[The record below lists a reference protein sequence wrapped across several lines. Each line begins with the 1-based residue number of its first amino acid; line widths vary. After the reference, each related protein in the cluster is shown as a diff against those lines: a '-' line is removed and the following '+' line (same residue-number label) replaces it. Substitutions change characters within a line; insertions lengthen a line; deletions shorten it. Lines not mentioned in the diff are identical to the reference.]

1 MSRIVLAWELGEGL
15 GHLVRLSQLARVLAA
30 RGHEVTLIA
39 KELAPLRTLLAG
51 DAIRI
56 LPAPFAASVASPRRQ
71 VHTMADIL
79 LRRGYQQPAT
89 LQHLVNAWQQ
99 LFTLLQPDLVVLDYA
114 PTAALALRG
123 YSCRTLVFSNGY
135 CAPATGFPLR
145 SLAPGRGEGRHPLDG
160 EEAVLRTINALLPE
174 PLTQV
179 AELFAADRI
188 CLADYPWFDA
198 DTEHRRQALYLG
210 ILPGRITSGLLAAD
224 LQRAATR
231 PRVLA
236 YLDLNYAGTDG
247 LLRALARSGA
257 EIWCQ
262 LPAAQR
268 AAAQN
273 YASPQLHWVT
283 DWLDFPAC
291 MARVDLVAC
300 HGNLGTVAQGLI
312 AGRPLLML
320 PGHLEQWHNAQRI
333 QQAGAGCWLP
343 STTPVS
349 QWEQSLLTM
358 LNASNYATAAQRIG
372 RELAAI
378 APSDPWATLLDV
390 CEDLLTH

>member
-15 GHLVRLSQLARVLAA
+15 GHLARLSQLARALAA
-30 RGHEVTLIA
+30 QGHEVTLIA
-39 KELAPLRTLLAG
+39 KELAPLRPLLAD
-51 DAIRI
+51 DAIRL
-56 LPAPFAASVASPRRQ
+56 LPAPFAGSVASPRRQ
-71 VHTMADIL
+71 VHTLADIL
-79 LRRGYQQPAT
+79 LRRGYQHPAT
-89 LQHLVNAWQQ
+89 LQPLVNAWQQ
-99 LFTLLQPDLVVLDYA
+99 LFALLQPDLVVLDYA

-123 YSCRTLVFSNGY
+123 HSCRTMMFSNGY
-135 CAPATGFPLR
+135 CVPAGGLPLR
-145 SLAPGRGEGRHPLDG
+145 VLAPGGAGERRPLDG
-160 EEAVLRTINALLPE
+160 EVAVLRTINALLPE

-179 AELFAADRI
+179 AELFAADRT

-198 DTEHRRQALYLG
+198 DTAHRRQALYLG
-210 ILPGRITSGLLAAD
+210 VLPNRYVSGRLVPDRQL
-224 LQRAATR
+224 AATR
-231 PRVLA
+231 PRILA

-268 AAAQN
+268 AAAQH
-273 YASPQLHWVT
+273 YVSPQLHWVT

-291 MARVDLVAC
+291 MARVDLVVC

-320 PGHLEQWHNAQRI
+320 PGHLEHWHNAQKI

-343 STTPVS
+343 ATTPVS
-349 QWEQSLLTM
+349 QWEQTLLTM
-358 LNASNYATAAQRIG
+358 LNASSYAAKAQRIG
-372 RELAAI
+372 RELAAVV
-378 APSDPWATLLDV
+378 PSDPWAALLDV
-390 CEDLLTH
+390 CDNLLTH

>member
-89 LQHLVNAWQQ
+89 LQPLVNAWQQ

-123 YSCRTLVFSNGY
+123 NPCRTLVFSNSY
-135 CAPATGFPLR
+135 CAPAVGLPLR
-145 SLAPGRGEGRHPLDG
+145 VLAPGGAGDRRQLDS
-160 EEAVLRTINALLPE
+160 EVAVLRTINALLPE

-198 DTEHRRQALYLG
+198 DTAHRRQALYLG

-236 YLDLNYAGTDG
+236 YLNLNYAGTDG

-320 PGHLEQWHNAQRI
+320 PGHLEHWHNAQKI
-333 QQAGAGCWLP
+333 QQAGAGCWL
-343 STTPVS
+343 SATTPVS
-349 QWEQSLLTM
+349 QWEQRLLTM
-358 LNASNYATAAQRIG
+358 LNSPHYATAAQRVG
-372 RELAAI
+372 RELTSVC
-378 APSDPWATLLDV
+378 PSDPWVTLLEV

>member
-15 GHLVRLSQLARVLAA
+15 GHLVRLSQLARALAA

-39 KELAPLRTLLAG
+39 KELDPLRPLLGG

-56 LPAPFAASVASPRRQ
+56 LPAPFAGAVTSPRRQ
-71 VHTMADIL
+71 VHTLADIL

-89 LQHLVNAWQQ
+89 LKPLVHAWQQ
-99 LFTLLQPDLVVLDYA
+99 LFALLQPELVVLDYA

-123 YSCRTLVFSNGY
+123 YSCRTLVFGNGY
-135 CAPATGFPLR
+135 CAPAVGLPLR
-145 SLAPGRGEGRHPLDG
+145 SLAPGRGEGRHPFEG
-160 EEAVLRTINALLPE
+160 EEAVLRTINALSPE
-174 PLTQV
+174 PVTQV

-198 DTEHRRQALYLG
+198 DTAHRQQALYLG
-210 ILPGRITSGLLAAD
+210 VLPNRYVSGRLVAD
-224 LQRAATR
+224 LHRAATR
-231 PRVLA
+231 PRILA

-257 EIWCQ
+257 ETWCQ

-268 AAAQN
+268 AAAQH

-291 MARVDLVAC
+291 MVRVDLVVC

-320 PGHLEQWHNAQRI
+320 PGHLEHWHNAQKI
-333 QQAGAGCWLP
+333 QQAGAGRWLP
-343 STTPVS
+343 ATTPVS
-349 QWEQSLLTM
+349 QWEQILLTM
-358 LNASNYATAAQRIG
+358 LNASNYAAAAQRIG
-372 RELAAI
+372 RELAAV

-390 CEDLLTH
+390 CEDLLTR